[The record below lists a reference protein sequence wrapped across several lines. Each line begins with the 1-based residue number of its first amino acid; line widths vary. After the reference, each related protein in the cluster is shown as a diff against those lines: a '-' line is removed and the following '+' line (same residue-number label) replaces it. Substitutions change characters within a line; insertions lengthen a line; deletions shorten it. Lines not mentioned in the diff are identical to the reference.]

1 MKMMIRARGKKKRKT
16 KKKTTTKNNR
26 RRRRRR
32 PHPLY
37 KSDTSSYPC
46 CVSNSAFKSS
56 GDAFAM
62 VMIDVDVIDWP
73 NLFLPPLFF
82 CRVTTTKPF
91 FFLKDFSPSFLCLP
105 NYLGF
110 YRYGESPFLSL
121 SNFGLFEGNKN
132 ASQKTVG
139 GEKKRDAFALCLE
152 ESETT
157 A

>member
-1 MKMMIRARGKKKRKT
+1 M
-16 KKKTTTKNNR
+16 R
-26 RRRRRR
+26 RT
-32 PHPLY
+32 LQ
-37 KSDTSSYPC
+37 
-46 CVSNSAFKSS
+46 
-56 GDAFAM
+56 
-62 VMIDVDVIDWP
+62 I
-73 NLFLPPLFF
+73 FL
-82 CRVTTTKPF
+82 
-91 FFLKDFSPSFLCLP
+91 LKDFSLLFFLP

>member
-1 MKMMIRARGKKKRKT
+1 
-16 KKKTTTKNNR
+16 
-26 RRRRRR
+26 
-32 PHPLY
+32 
-37 KSDTSSYPC
+37 
-46 CVSNSAFKSS
+46 
-56 GDAFAM
+56 M

-91 FFLKDFSPSFLCLP
+91 FFLKDFSHLLCLP

-152 ESETT
+152 ESETP